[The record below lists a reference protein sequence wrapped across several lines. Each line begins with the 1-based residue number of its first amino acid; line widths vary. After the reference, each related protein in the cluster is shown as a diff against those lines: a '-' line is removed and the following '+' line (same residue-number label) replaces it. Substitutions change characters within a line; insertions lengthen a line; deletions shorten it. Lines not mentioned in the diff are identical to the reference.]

1 MGNSLVQKETADL
14 YFDGKII
21 KLNDFKTMEV
31 YGLRKEIKI
40 TNTQDKG
47 LKDELDSFLNG
58 IIKREW
64 PIPLWQQIQVCN
76 AAFSIEE
83 LI

>member
-1 MGNSLVQKETADL
+1 MNL
-14 YFDGKII
+14 IH
-21 KLNDFKTMEV
+21 
-31 YGLRKEIKI
+31 
-40 TNTQDKG
+40 
-47 LKDELDSFLNG
+47 FLNG

-83 LI
+83 LISKN